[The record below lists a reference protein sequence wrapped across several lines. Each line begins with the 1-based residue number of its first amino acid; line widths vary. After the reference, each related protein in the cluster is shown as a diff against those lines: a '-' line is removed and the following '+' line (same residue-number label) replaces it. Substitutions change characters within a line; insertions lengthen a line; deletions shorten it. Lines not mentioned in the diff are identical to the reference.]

1 METGLIEKR
10 NSQKQLERYHQLRL
24 LSCCCKMET
33 IFTLGNKEGW
43 GFDISNL
50 NGVILPCHA
59 LHTGILLFAVYSC
72 NDEPSGV
79 YPGAQT
85 FHRKLCQFVF
95 SDYSVLKGR
104 K

>member
-50 NGVILPCHA
+50 NGVMLFTLVFCCLLCTAVMMSHLVSIQEHKPS
-59 LHTGILLFAVYSC
+59 TGNSANLSSAITLF
-72 NDEPSGV
+72 
-79 YPGAQT
+79 
-85 FHRKLCQFVF
+85 
-95 SDYSVLKGR
+95 
-104 K
+104 